1 MRASADDE
9 AAWSS
14 AGTLNPELSYD
25 EEFCIIDKGC
35 GHVLRQ
41 LTASPEDVERLDAL
55 LREVSF
61 DASVEEWLA
70 LLKSSDDSDGDDA
83 PPGGGVTGAT
93 GVFDEDGDLVGFG
106 STVVYGGDTDAP
118 FGWVGNVVVRS
129 DYRKRGVASM
139 VLRAALDSMGAS
151 TLAVLDASAM
161 GAPLYLK
168 AGFTPVAA
176 VRRWTLS
183 RDDALERDT
192 AGRNGGTAGQNGG
205 TAGRKD
211 AAADWS
217 AGDGAL
223 IADMDA
229 AVFGASRGNALR
241 AWRDTVPS
249 LCVVEDGVGY
259 AVAHVRGRKLYLG
272 PLGLDVRAGQT
283 YSTIRARDF
292 VERYLTLATR
302 YLATSGGGDVSGG
315 REEEEEDD
323 DDDDARLD
331 GIVVY
336 VPEGLEEG
344 EFATDAT
351 GAQLRGTSALQYAL
365 RRRGFEPG
373 ERTTRMVMAPATRD
387 ECIGDWC
394 SSDEGEE
401 ELEGFVTPLKQTEPN
416 GVDVPGFGMGCLT
429 VASLDLG

>member
-292 VERYLTLATR
+292 VERYLTLATH

>member
-70 LLKSSDDSDGDDA
+70 LLKSSDDSDGGDA
-83 PPGGGVTGAT
+83 APGGGVTGAT

-139 VLRAALDSMGAS
+139 VLRAALESMGAS

-183 RDDALERDT
+183 RDDALERD
-192 AGRNGGTAGQNGG
+192 AANGGTAGQKN
-205 TAGRKD
+205 

-229 AVFGASRGNALR
+229 AVFGAPRGNALR
-241 AWRDTVPS
+241 AWRDTVPQ

-272 PLGLDVRAGQT
+272 PLGLDVRRGQT

-292 VERYLTLATR
+292 VERYLTLATH
-302 YLATSGGGDVSGG
+302 YLATSGGEGVSGG
-315 REEEEEDD
+315 REDD
-323 DDDDARLD
+323 DEDDDDARLD
-331 GIVVY
+331 GMVVY

-344 EFATDAT
+344 EFARDAT
-351 GAQLRGTSALQYAL
+351 GAQLRGVSALQCAL

-373 ERTTRMVMAPATRD
+373 ERTTRMVMTPATRD

-416 GVDVPGFGMGCLT
+416 GVDARADVPGFGMGCLT

>member
-183 RDDALERDT
+183 RDDALKRDT

-292 VERYLTLATR
+292 VERYLTLATH

-315 REEEEEDD
+315 REEEEED

>member
-1 MRASADDE
+1 M
-9 AAWSS
+9 
-14 AGTLNPELSYD
+14 
-25 EEFCIIDKGC
+25 
-35 GHVLRQ
+35 
-41 LTASPEDVERLDAL
+41 
-55 LREVSF
+55 
-61 DASVEEWLA
+61 
-70 LLKSSDDSDGDDA
+70 
-83 PPGGGVTGAT
+83 
-93 GVFDEDGDLVGFG
+93 
-106 STVVYGGDTDAP
+106 
-118 FGWVGNVVVRS
+118 VVRS

-168 AGFTPVAA
+168 AGFAPVAA

-229 AVFGASRGNALR
+229 AVFGAPRGNALR

-315 REEEEEDD
+315 REEDDD

>member
-1 MRASADDE
+1 MDRIGMKFAPSSASFFGHFEDRTRGMSASTTGARASLSRSVGSSRKPRVKTAFASRRPRAVAAPEPRGRAESGSFEVSTPRWSDDGLERRRRRRRRVRASADDE

-70 LLKSSDDSDGDDA
+70 LLKSSDDSDGDAA
-83 PPGGGVTGAT
+83 PVGGVTGAT

-168 AGFTPVAA
+168 AGFAPVAA

-205 TAGRKD
+205 TAGRQD

-229 AVFGASRGNALR
+229 AVFGA
-241 AWRDTVPS
+241 P
-249 LCVVEDGVGY
+249 
-259 AVAHVRGRKLYLG
+259 
-272 PLGLDVRAGQT
+272 AG
-283 YSTIRARDF
+283 
-292 VERYLTLATR
+292 TR
-302 YLATSGGGDVSGG
+302 
-315 REEEEEDD
+315 
-323 DDDDARLD
+323 
-331 GIVVY
+331 
-336 VPEGLEEG
+336 
-344 EFATDAT
+344 
-351 GAQLRGTSALQYAL
+351 
-365 RRRGFEPG
+365 
-373 ERTTRMVMAPATRD
+373 
-387 ECIGDWC
+387 
-394 SSDEGEE
+394 
-401 ELEGFVTPLKQTEPN
+401 
-416 GVDVPGFGMGCLT
+416 
-429 VASLDLG
+429 

>member
-9 AAWSS
+9 AARSS

-61 DASVEEWLA
+61 DANVDEWLA
-70 LLKSSDDSDGDDA
+70 LLKSSDDSDGDADGDA
-83 PPGGGVTGAT
+83 ATGGVTGAT
-93 GVFDEDGDLVGFG
+93 GVFDEDGDLVGFV
-106 STVVYGGDTDAP
+106 STVVYGGHTDAP
-118 FGWVGNVVVRS
+118 FGWVGNIVVRS

-168 AGFTPVAA
+168 AGFAPVAA

-183 RDDALERDT
+183 RDDAL
-192 AGRNGGTAGQNGG
+192 GTANGKRAS
-205 TAGRKD
+205 TNAGAD

-217 AGDGAL
+217 GGDGAL

-229 AVFGASRGNALR
+229 AVFGAPRGNTLR
-241 AWRDTVPS
+241 AWRNTVPQ
-249 LCVVEDGVGY
+249 LCVVEDGAGY
-259 AVAHVRGRKLYLG
+259 AVAHRRGRKLYLG
-272 PLGLDVRAGQT
+272 PVGLDVRPGRE

-292 VERYLTLATR
+292 VERYLTLAAHH
-302 YLATSGGGDVSGG
+302 LATSGGGGG
-315 REEEEEDD
+315 VGGGGDGDD
-323 DDDDARLD
+323 GDADGACD

-344 EFATDAT
+344 AHATDSA
-351 GAQLRGTSALQYAL
+351 GRQLRGTSALRCAL
-365 RRRGFEPG
+365 RRRGFEAG
-373 ERTTRMVMAPATRD
+373 ERTTRMVMAPATRA
-387 ECIGDWC
+387 ECVGDWC
-394 SSDEGEE
+394 GEGGDGEE
-401 ELEGFVTPLKQTEPN
+401 ELEGFVAPLETDANVAAAAKAAE
-416 GVDVPGFGMGCLT
+416 VPGLGMGCLT

>member
-183 RDDALERDT
+183 RDDALKRDT

-323 DDDDARLD
+323 DDDARLD

>member
-292 VERYLTLATR
+292 VERYLTLATH

-315 REEEEEDD
+315 RED

-387 ECIGDWC
+387 ECVGDWC

>member
-61 DASVEEWLA
+61 DANVDEWLA
-70 LLKSSDDSDGDDA
+70 LLKSSEDTSDGDDA
-83 PPGGGVTGAT
+83 GGVTGAT
-93 GVFDEDGDLVGFG
+93 GVFDEDGDLVGFV
-106 STVVYGGDTDAP
+106 STVVYGGHTDAP
-118 FGWVGNVVVRS
+118 FGWVGNIVVRS

-139 VLRAALDSMGAS
+139 VLRAALDSMGAA

-168 AGFTPVAA
+168 AGFAPVAA

-183 RDDALERDT
+183 RDQALGISSSCASKNAGDVAAAVAAIDAT
-192 AGRNGGTAGQNGG
+192 
-205 TAGRKD
+205 
-211 AAADWS
+211 ADWS
-217 AGDGAL
+217 EGDGAL
-223 IADMDA
+223 ITDMDA
-229 AVFGASRGNALR
+229 AVFGACRGNTLR
-241 AWRDTVPS
+241 AWRDTVPQ

-259 AVAHVRGRKLYLG
+259 AVAHRRGRKLYLG
-272 PLGLDVRAGQT
+272 PVGLDVRPGRT
-283 YSTIRARDF
+283 YSTIRAREF
-292 VERYLTLATR
+292 VERYLTLATHH
-302 YLATSGGGDVSGG
+302 LATSGGGGG
-315 REEEEEDD
+315 DEGD
-323 DDDDARLD
+323 DDDDACD
-331 GIVVY
+331 GMVVY

-344 EFATDAT
+344 SLATDSA
-351 GAQLRGTSALQYAL
+351 GRQLRGVSALTCAL
-365 RRRGFEPG
+365 RRRGFEAG
-373 ERTTRMVMAPATRD
+373 ERTTRMAMAPALRD

-401 ELEGFVTPLKQTEPN
+401 ELEGFVTPLKTDPT
-416 GVDVPGFGMGCLT
+416 VDAKKADVPGLGQGCLT

>member
-1 MRASADDE
+1 VRASADDE

-70 LLKSSDDSDGDDA
+70 LLKSSDDSDGDAA
-83 PPGGGVTGAT
+83 PVGGVTGAT

-168 AGFTPVAA
+168 AGFAPVAA

-229 AVFGASRGNALR
+229 AVFGAPRGNALR

-292 VERYLTLATR
+292 VERYLTLATH

-315 REEEEEDD
+315 REDD
-323 DDDDARLD
+323 DDDDARARLD

>member
-61 DASVEEWLA
+61 DANVDEWLA
-70 LLKSSDDSDGDDA
+70 LLKSSDDSDGDADGDA
-83 PPGGGVTGAT
+83 APGGVTGAT
-93 GVFDEDGDLVGFG
+93 GVFDEDGDLVGFV
-106 STVVYGGDTDAP
+106 STVVYGGHTDAP
-118 FGWVGNVVVRS
+118 FGWVGNIVVRS

-168 AGFTPVAA
+168 AGFAPVAA

-183 RDDALERDT
+183 REDAL
-192 AGRNGGTAGQNGG
+192 GTAKNSKRAS
-205 TAGRKD
+205 TNAAGD
-211 AAADWS
+211 VAAAVAAADATADWS
-217 AGDGAL
+217 GGDGAL
-223 IADMDA
+223 ITDMDA
-229 AVFGASRGNALR
+229 AVFGAPRGNTLR
-241 AWRDTVPS
+241 AWRDTVPR
-249 LCVVEDGVGY
+249 LCVVEDGAGY
-259 AVAHVRGRKLYLG
+259 AVAHRRGRKLYLG
-272 PLGLDVRAGQT
+272 PVGLDVRPGRE
-283 YSTIRARDF
+283 YSTIRAREF
-292 VERYLTLATR
+292 VERYLTLATHH
-302 YLATSGGGDVSGG
+302 LATSGGGGG
-315 REEEEEDD
+315 GGEGDD
-323 DDDDARLD
+323 DDDYACD

-344 EFATDAT
+344 SFATDSL
-351 GAQLRGTSALQYAL
+351 GRQLRGTSALRCAL
-365 RRRGFEPG
+365 KRRGFEAG

-401 ELEGFVTPLKQTEPN
+401 ELEGFVTPLKTDANVKAAE
-416 GVDVPGFGMGCLT
+416 VPGLGMGCLT